1 MDTDNSFDLQ
11 GQVKAAYKDLEGR
24 QPQAALDRLETIQQH
39 SPDNCDVVHLI
50 ALSYKALG
58 DLELSKKH
66 FLNCLKI
73 NQKQP
78 EVHNNLANVLK
89 SQGHFSEAEKH
100 YLQALSLH
108 PSYLQAQR
116 NLAICYQAQANY
128 PAAIAAFRKAI
139 KLSQQDVSAISG
151 MADCLR
157 LMGDLTAAY
166 QIYQQAIVIDPKNLN
181 SWHNLGLNFHLQ
193 GQLGEAINCYRKAHD
208 IAPNAPEVIESL
220 ALSLYESGEVTA
232 AIELFTEALNTDPGN
247 VHLHERFNSML
258 WETEFFDRFG
268 DSYVTAIK
276 RLADS
281 SDVALSY
288 AWMLY
293 RAGKVQQA
301 KSIVDINELYTSE
314 HADVLSLRGQIDA
327 ELGDFDSA
335 YPLLAMSLGQQFSKG
350 VAQQM
355 VKIDIV
361 LARYSQAQSLLAK
374 MFSDSPDCQ
383 LSWALQSL
391 VWRLSDDA
399 RYQWLCDYRQFIQ
412 VYQLEVPPAYK
423 SLDDFLTALRDELNP
438 MHRNEREPLLQT
450 LRNGTQTAARL
461 LHAPSP
467 VLQTL
472 KDCLTS
478 IVTRYIKSLPDDL
491 NHPLLSRKS
500 LQFEFSGSWSVKLS
514 ANGFHVNHVHPEGW
528 ISSSCYISIPS
539 SMDLS
544 DDLDRSKQGHIKFG
558 ESPLQL
564 ADRERIELS
573 LQPKPGMVVLF
584 PSYFWHGTYPF
595 DGGQEDYRL
604 TTPFDVVPR

>member
-1 MDTDNSFDLQ
+1 MDTDNSIELLNQ
-11 GQVKAAYKDLEGR
+11 LKAAYKDLEGR
-24 QPQAALDRLETIQQH
+24 QPQAALEKLKAIQQY
-39 SPDNCDVVHLI
+39 SPNNCDVTHLI

-58 DLELSKKH
+58 DLDLSKKY

-100 YLQALSLH
+100 YIQALSLH
-108 PSYLQAQR
+108 PNYLQAQR

-128 PAAIAAFRKAI
+128 PAAITAYRSAI
-139 KLSQQDVSAISG
+139 KLSQHDVSAING
-151 MADCLR
+151 TADCLR
-157 LMGDLTAAY
+157 LMGDFIAAH
-166 QIYQQAIVIDPKNLN
+166 QAYQQAIVINPGNLN

-193 GQLGEAINCYRKAHD
+193 GQLLEAINCYRKAHE

-220 ALSLYESGEVTA
+220 ALSLHESGEVTA
-232 AIELFTEALNTDPGN
+232 AIELFTEALNADPSN

-258 WETEFFDRFG
+258 WETEFSDRFG

-276 RLADS
+276 RLTDS
-281 SDVALSY
+281 GEVALSY

-293 RAGKVQQA
+293 RAGRVQQA
-301 KSIVDINELYTSE
+301 KSIIDANRLHSNEHSE
-314 HADVLSLRGQIDA
+314 VLSLRGQIDA
-327 ELGDFDSA
+327 ELGNFDSA
-335 YPLLAMSLGQQFSKG
+335 YPLLARSLAQQYSKG

-355 VKIDIV
+355 VKIDLV
-361 LARYSQAQSLLAK
+361 LARYSQAQSLLTT

-391 VWRLSDDA
+391 VWRLSGDP
-399 RYQWLCDYRQFIQ
+399 RYQWLCDYQQFIQ
-412 VYQLEVPPAYK
+412 AYQLEVPPAYK
-423 SLDDFLTALRDELNP
+423 SLDDFLAAIRDELNS
-438 MHRNEREPLLQT
+438 MHHSEREPLQQT

-467 VLQTL
+467 VLQLL

-478 IVTRYIKSLPDDL
+478 IVMRYIKGLPDDME
-491 NHPLLSRKS
+491 HPLLGRKS
-500 LQFEFSGSWSVKLS
+500 QQFEFSGSWSVKLS

-528 ISSSCYISIPS
+528 ISSSCYISIPT

-544 DDLDRSKQGHIKFG
+544 DDVDRPRQGHIKFG

-564 ADRERIELS
+564 GERERIELS
-573 LQPKPGMVVLF
+573 LKPKPGMVVLF

-595 DGGQEDYRL
+595 EGGQDDYRM
-604 TTPFDVVPR
+604 TAPFDVVPR